1 MPALVPG
8 SHPLSVGQLY
18 CHPSAHGFQFY
29 HHNRQSRPGEHPDS
43 WNLDFLTEFLKSK
56 FNVTYSTGQ
65 ASSLMGELGGTM
77 LDWVYEDLGVDRAY
91 ALELDR

>member
-1 MPALVPG
+1 M
-8 SHPLSVGQLY
+8 
-18 CHPSAHGFQFY
+18 
-29 HHNRQSRPGEHPDS
+29 
-43 WNLDFLTEFLKSK
+43 TEFLKSK